1 MPPFHTS
8 LGEGM
13 EAVKRLAGWP
23 LLPLR
28 QTTKVRILYMVGRF
42 VTGRFEAVGSF
53 VVGTL
58 LIRGIY
64 CLESLVD
71 GMTGV

>member
-8 LGEGM
+8 PGEGM

-28 QTTKVRILYMVGRF
+28 QTTKVRIHMVRRF
-42 VTGRFEAVGSF
+42 VMGRFEAGEV
-53 VVGTL
+53 L
-58 LIRGIY
+58 L
-64 CLESLVD
+64 
-71 GMTGV
+71 

>member
-8 LGEGM
+8 LGEGT

-28 QTTKVRILYMVGRF
+28 QTTKVRIHMVR
-42 VTGRFEAVGSF
+42 RFESGCFEAGEVLWLGRY
-53 VVGTL
+53 L
-58 LIRGIY
+58 
-64 CLESLVD
+64 
-71 GMTGV
+71 

>member
-28 QTTKVRILYMVGRF
+28 QTSKVRIHMEGRF
-42 VTGRFEAVGSF
+42 VLGRFEAGEV
-53 VVGTL
+53 L
-58 LIRGIY
+58 W
-64 CLESLVD
+64 
-71 GMTGV
+71 

>member
-28 QTTKVRILYMVGRF
+28 QTTKVGIHMVGRF
-42 VTGRFEAVGSF
+42 GMGRFVMGRFEAGEVLS
-53 VVGTL
+53 
-58 LIRGIY
+58 
-64 CLESLVD
+64 
-71 GMTGV
+71 